1 MSAQIVTEWDLI
13 LILRGS
19 VTVARRSLKA
29 IILVRIQAPQH
40 GFMWFVYILLC
51 NDESYYIGSS
61 NDVEKRFKEHL
72 DGKGGRYTRSH
83 KPVKLVYKEELANK
97 SEALKREA
105 ELKKLTRIKK
115 QALVGRSSI

>member
-1 MSAQIVTEWDLI
+1 M
-13 LILRGS
+13 RGS